1 MEQPIKRLGL
11 LLFLASWGCGGGPTP
26 PAPTAPTASV
36 SVTVAG
42 SIVGNP
48 QQSLIPGAS
57 VNLGTLSSTTAYDGA
72 FSFTLPAGS
81 SANAPIHVS
90 APGHISRDSTL
101 RTDTSRAGLTIDMIT
116 DTPPFSLSFYREFAR
131 NAADSPS

>member
-1 MEQPIKRLGL
+1 MEQAIKRLGL

-26 PAPTAPTASV
+26 PAPTAPTAPTASV

-57 VNLGTLSSTTAYDGA
+57 VNLGTLSSTTASDGA

-90 APGHISRDSTL
+90 APGHIS
-101 RTDTSRAGLTIDMIT
+101 
-116 DTPPFSLSFYREFAR
+116 
-131 NAADSPS
+131 